1 MFKIVEA
8 ATGEGVG
15 SVGYWER
22 ESSEGLV
29 YETGWLVLP
38 AFQGRG
44 VATNATA
51 QVIERARAE
60 RTHRFLY
67 AYPAVDNA
75 ASNAICRKL
84 GFTLIR
90 VNEYEFPPGSGNI
103 LHCND
108 WRLDLFA
115 NSGSSA
121 TSGAGPTLSPVAGPA
136 QLAPYAA
143 SRTSSSPGSA
153 STAAADGTDS
163 TTTAA
168 STAPSSRD
176 RGEHVERDREAVGER
191 RTARRQR
198 PGVRAEVV
206 ARVRRGDRRCGG
218 DADRA
223 ADLLAR
229 VDQAGGDAGLGVAH
243 AGERADR
250 DRDERRTPSRCPPIR
265 NAGKRSQK

>member
-1 MFKIVEA
+1 MNPAPVRIEPWGAEDLPLLQKCLGDPAMTEHLGGPMSAESIAERQARYERLPGTGTGRMFKIVEA

-44 VATNATA
+44 VATSATA

-60 RTHRFLY
+60 RKHRFLY

-115 NSGSSA
+115 HG
-121 TSGAGPTLSPVAGPA
+121 
-136 QLAPYAA
+136 
-143 SRTSSSPGSA
+143 
-153 STAAADGTDS
+153 
-163 TTTAA
+163 
-168 STAPSSRD
+168 
-176 RGEHVERDREAVGER
+176 
-191 RTARRQR
+191 
-198 PGVRAEVV
+198 
-206 ARVRRGDRRCGG
+206 
-218 DADRA
+218 
-223 ADLLAR
+223 
-229 VDQAGGDAGLGVAH
+229 
-243 AGERADR
+243 
-250 DRDERRTPSRCPPIR
+250 
-265 NAGKRSQK
+265 